1 MASISLRGGCH
12 PKRENDSIAHQ
23 YTLLIKHY
31 CREIFA
37 RPLSD
42 NQTINFSYITLSAKE
57 PSEYHME
64 KQELSFQFASVLDA
78 KQQTGQ

>member
-1 MASISLRGGCH
+1 MVSSAGRGQFYSTRLNIHIISSVTAGNH
-12 PKRENDSIAHQ
+12 F
-23 YTLLIKHY
+23 LI
-31 CREIFA
+31 FLW
-37 RPLSD
+37 PLS
-42 NQTINFSYITLSAKE
+42 NKQTINFSYITLSARE